1 MIAMKNVM
9 VATDFGEAADAALR
23 YGRELAGRFGAT
35 LHVVHVVE
43 TSYVGVGVETYVPLL
58 PDVDGELDETA
69 RRRLNGLI
77 ESAGNGPRMI
87 PAVLPSSVPSVAIM
101 DYARDHDIDLIVM
114 GTHGRSGF
122 AHLVMGSVAE
132 RVVRE
137 APCPVLTIK
146 QSERALAMAEIPIA
160 ARAAVPVLS

>member
-23 YGRELAGRFGAT
+23 HGRELAGRFGAT
-35 LHVVHVVE
+35 LHLVHVVE
-43 TSYVGVGVETYVPLL
+43 TSYAGVGVETYVPVL
-58 PDVDGELDETA
+58 PDVYGELEGAA

-77 ESAGNGPRMI
+77 ESMGNGPHAI
-87 PAVLPSSVPSVAIM
+87 PAVLPSAVPSVAII

-114 GTHGRSGF
+114 GTHGRGGLV
-122 AHLVMGSVAE
+122 HLVMGSVAE

-146 QSERALAMAEIPIA
+146 QPGRAVVMAEIPIA